1 MTINTEPMKAQLCQ
15 ILYKI
20 GALKFGT
27 FRLTSGKISPYYID
41 LRMVPSFPD
50 AFHKICDLYT
60 ELVKSSVGAESFK
73 RIAGIPTAG
82 LPFASVVAYN
92 LNKSL
97 LYTRPSQRTH
107 GRKRRVEGVLVS
119 GDKVLLLDD
128 LITSGKSLR
137 IASSAIRAEGGLVD
151 NAVVLIDREEQGKE
165 NLAKDNIM
173 LHFLMKASEA
183 ANTLHEVG
191 AITENELETILKQRK
206 ENR

>member
-1 MTINTEPMKAQLCQ
+1 MKAQLCQ
-15 ILYKI
+15 VIYKI

-50 AFHKICDLYT
+50 AFHKICDLYVK
-60 ELVKSSVGAESFK
+60 LVKSSVGSESFR

-82 LPFASVVAYN
+82 IPFASVVAYN
-92 LNKSL
+92 LNKSF
-97 LYTRPSQRTH
+97 LYTRPSLRKH
-107 GRKRRVEGVLVS
+107 GRERRVEGILVS

-137 IASSAIRAEGGLVD
+137 KASSAIRAEGGVVED
-151 NAVVLIDREEQGKE
+151 AVVLIDREERGKE
-165 NLAKDNIM
+165 NLAKDNVK
-173 LHFLMKASEA
+173 LHCLIKASEA

-191 AITENELETILKQRK
+191 AITESELETILKQRK
-206 ENR
+206 ER